1 MGPLFRTNNH
11 GWIDERLLLIGWVSF
26 VDIYQKTSHEE
37 EETARI
43 WLIFNL
49 FVHWYDVK
57 WCHSVENW
65 NSNAN
70 QARMIPMHLWVL
82 FWHCE
87 MHAIV
92 PVRVFFHFNDIM
104 LAQYFSMSF
113 WTQWMGE
120 VWMPFYSINNQ
131 SLFLKYDEVTCRIR
145 SWMTILYNHFN

>member
-49 FVHWYDVK
+49 FVHWYDVNDATVWRIETLMLIRQEWYQSIYECYFDTVK
-57 WCHSVENW
+57 CMPLYLCEYFFISMTLCWLNILVCHFEHNE
-65 NSNAN
+65 
-70 QARMIPMHLWVL
+70 WV
-82 FWHCE
+82 
-87 MHAIV
+87 
-92 PVRVFFHFNDIM
+92 RSGYHFI
-104 LAQYFSMSF
+104 QYH
-113 WTQWMGE
+113 
-120 VWMPFYSINNQ
+120 Q
-131 SLFLKYDEVTCRIR
+131 SLFLIHAWWGYRIR

>member
-26 VDIYQKTSHEE
+26 VDIYQKTSYEE

-70 QARMIPMHLWVL
+70 QVRMMPKHYEFYFHTVKCMSLYLWEYFFISMTLYWLNILVCH
-82 FWHCE
+82 FEHNEW
-87 MHAIV
+87 
-92 PVRVFFHFNDIM
+92 VRSECHFI
-104 LAQYFSMSF
+104 QSTTKVYF
-113 WTQWMGE
+113 
-120 VWMPFYSINNQ
+120 
-131 SLFLKYDEVTCRIR
+131 
-145 SWMTILYNHFN
+145 

>member
-65 NSNAN
+65 TFNTN
-70 QARMIPMHLWVL
+70 QARMMLKHYMFYFDTVKCMPLYLWEYL
-82 FWHCE
+82 FISMTLCWLNILECHFE
-87 MHAIV
+87 HNEW
-92 PVRVFFHFNDIM
+92 VRSGYHFI
-104 LAQYFSMSF
+104 QSTTKVYF
-113 WTQWMGE
+113 
-120 VWMPFYSINNQ
+120 
-131 SLFLKYDEVTCRIR
+131 
-145 SWMTILYNHFN
+145 